1 MSLEVGN
8 DKLPRNLA
16 NKPARCVT
24 SEKNE
29 GLHIAVAVRFVNS
42 CPKFVTLI
50 QNFVGIHAG
59 PGCVTSCTP
68 ANTASIVLLLHLS
81 VFNYAMPRRLLE
93 VTRRFVGTCCFH
105 LQGRATQK
113 TGGSQ
118 HSVIHRGINLNQ
130 TTRGYSFK

>member
-1 MSLEVGN
+1 LTIEVGN

-16 NKPARCVT
+16 NKQARCLT
-24 SEKNE
+24 PEKNE
-29 GLHIAVAVRFVNS
+29 GLHIAVAGSFVNS

-50 QNFVGIHAG
+50 QIFVGNHAG
-59 PGCVTSCTP
+59 LGCMTSCTP
-68 ANTASIVLLLHLS
+68 TNTTSIVLLLHVS

-105 LQGRATQK
+105 PQCGATQK
-113 TGGSQ
+113 TVESQ

-130 TTRGYSFK
+130 TIREYSFQ